1 MKYLLSIACNTL
13 KIDFS
18 RRGTWISV
26 LVLPLIFTLVIGVT
40 SSGLGMGGDTRIPI
54 ALVDQDGGPLSKAF
68 TDTLGKS
75 EEVVYVAVDE
85 PTSMEYLQNMTVVM
99 VIILPPGFSQNLQN
113 GNGSTITMHYFE
125 MNNLAIAAREAI
137 QPAIARVTSA
147 VLSAQLSLSE
157 GESLRPFTDEAERQ
171 AYFER
176 GLALAEEQSDLDPI
190 QVDLV
195 MAGEQVRNNPIMG
208 FKTASPGQLVTWLL
222 FTLMSGSV
230 ILVSERKDGTLSR
243 MMASPAPRW
252 AIMGGKLLGRLTLG
266 MLQASVLILFGQ
278 FALGVEWGGDP
289 LALVLLT
296 ICFGLSATSLGL
308 LISTLSRS
316 EQQAS
321 TLSLMGMFLLA
332 PLGGAWFPLEITP
345 RAFQQA
351 VQVFPTTWAMNA
363 YLDLILRGGTL
374 ADITLACITL
384 LGFAAVFFIAGLWR
398 FRFE

>member
-40 SSGLGMGGDTRIPI
+40 SSGLGMDGDTRIPI
-54 ALVDQDGGPLSKAF
+54 ALVDQDGGLLSKAF
-68 TDTLGKS
+68 TDTLGES

-85 PTSMEYLQNMTVVM
+85 KTSMEYLQNMTVVM
-99 VIILPPGFSQNLQN
+99 VIIIPPGFSQNLQN
-113 GNGSTITMHYFE
+113 GNGSTISLHYFE
-125 MNNLAIAAREAI
+125 MNNLAIATREAI

-147 VLSAQLSLSE
+147 VLSAQLSMSE
-157 GESLRPFTDEAERQ
+157 GESLRPFADEAERQ

-195 MAGEQVRNNPIMG
+195 MAGEQVSSNPIMG
-208 FKTASPGQLVTWLL
+208 FKSASPGQLVTWLL
-222 FTLMSGSV
+222 FTLLSGSV

-243 MMASPAPRW
+243 MTASPAPRW

-266 MLQASVLILFGQ
+266 ILQASVLILFGQ

-296 ICFGLSATSLGL
+296 ICFGLSATTLGL

-321 TLSLMGMFLLA
+321 TLSVMGMFLLA

-351 VQVFPTTWAMNA
+351 VQVFPTTWAMNG
-363 YLDLILRGGTL
+363 YLDLILRGGSL